1 MQFAKSLALS
11 FQSAL
16 LFLAAGYRQRR
27 YMPMKI
33 KSIIFLLIV
42 LVIILTSGCGQ
53 PECTLVIYNA
63 TTEELAKEIK
73 DYSLPEEILGNIM
86 TRDSFNNLI
95 NQQSKEVILSIMDS
109 NEVSCDSISL
119 TNDSLICNS
128 DGKIILFAI
137 NNISQVKVFYSDK
150 TLTLLRNSAILETLT
165 SSIGLLGYLPP
176 NPPQPNWKSFVG
188 LFGAGF
194 ILGIILDVNTS
205 SYYCLISKKSF
216 IKYFQERQKNIK

>member
-1 MQFAKSLALS
+1 
-11 FQSAL
+11 
-16 LFLAAGYRQRR
+16 
-27 YMPMKI
+27 MKI
-33 KSIIFLLIV
+33 KLQIFLPLL
-42 LVIILTSGCGQ
+42 LVTLLTSGCGQ

-73 DYSLPEEILGNIM
+73 DYSIPEEFLENIM

-95 NQQSKEVILSIMDS
+95 SQQAKEVILSIMDS
-109 NEVSCDSISL
+109 DEVSCDSIRL

-128 DGKIILFAI
+128 DSKIIYFAI
-137 NNISQVKVFYSDK
+137 NKINQVEVFYSDK
-150 TLTLLRNSAILETLT
+150 TLNLLRNLAILGTLT

-176 NPPQPNWKSFVG
+176 NPPEPNWKSFVG

-194 ILGIILDVNTS
+194 ILGIIFDVNTS

-216 IKYFQERQKNIK
+216 INILQERQKNNKQNGI